1 MKQVVLIIVVLFLY
15 VVVLLLKMQPE
26 EITLK
31 DFQKGVA
38 LQKSTKELSLQET
51 NLVDS
56 SKTNG
61 NDQIQDNYYII
72 VGSFKILRQAQ
83 QKAEKLTNNFNAN
96 IIMLPPTKEGNYRI
110 SYGKYSTPEEAQAII
125 KSIRADISPD
135 AWIFSEKK

>member
-38 LQKSTKELSLQET
+38 PQKSTKELSLQET

-83 QKAEKLTNNFNAN
+83 QKAEKLTNDFSAN

-125 KSIRADISPD
+125 KSIRTDISPD
-135 AWIFSEKK
+135 AWVFSEKK